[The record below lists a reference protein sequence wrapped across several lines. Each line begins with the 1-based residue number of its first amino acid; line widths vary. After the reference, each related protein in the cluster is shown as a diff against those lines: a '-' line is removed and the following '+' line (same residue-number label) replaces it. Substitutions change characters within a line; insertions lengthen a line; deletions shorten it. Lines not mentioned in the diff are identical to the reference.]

1 MPWMISE
8 RQKKLHSPVRQVEL
22 PETMRADTLALS
34 QIERLTRNPKAHDL
48 GTLHRSMN
56 RFGYLERIV
65 INETTG
71 RMIAGHGRCETLTQ
85 KAPIHL
91 RIDLT
96 RN

>member
-1 MPWMISE
+1 MGRFSFWVH
-8 RQKKLHSPVRQVEL
+8 R
-22 PETMRADTLALS
+22 MRADTLPLS

-48 GTLHRSMN
+48 GTLHRSMD

-85 KAPIHL
+85 KKREVL
-91 RIDLT
+91 
-96 RN
+96 